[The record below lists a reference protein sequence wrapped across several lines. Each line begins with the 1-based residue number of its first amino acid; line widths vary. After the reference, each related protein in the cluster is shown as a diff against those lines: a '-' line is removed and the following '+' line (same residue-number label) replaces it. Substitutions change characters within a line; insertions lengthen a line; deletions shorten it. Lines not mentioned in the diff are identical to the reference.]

1 MDYHQSEKING
12 IEVINLDVHEDKR
25 GYLFESFKKIDF
37 LKNVNFCQDN
47 VVKSRYSCLRGLHY
61 QIEPLAQS
69 KLITVIKGEIQDV
82 ALDIRKS
89 SKTFG
94 KYFSIILSENSQRQL
109 FIPKGFAH
117 GFLTLSEYSIV
128 HYKVDNFYSID
139 HQSSI
144 AFNDENIGIDWRLR
158 EHEIFTSIKDSNSPK
173 FIDVKYFNGIL

>member
-47 VVKSRYSCLRGLHY
+47 IVKSKYSCLRGLHY

-89 SKTFG
+89 SRTFG
-94 KYFSIILSENSQRQL
+94 KYFSIILSENSQRQI

-117 GFLTLSEYSIV
+117 GFLTLSKYSIV
-128 HYKVDNFYSID
+128 HYKVDNFYSPD

-144 AFNDENIGIDWRLR
+144 TFNDKNIGIDWILK
-158 EHEIFTSIKDSNSPK
+158 EDEIFTSIKDSSSPN
-173 FIDVKYFNGIL
+173 FLDVKYFN

>member
-47 VVKSRYSCLRGLHY
+47 IVKSKYSCLRGLHY
-61 QIEPLAQS
+61 QTEPLAQS

-89 SKTFG
+89 SRTFG
-94 KYFSIILSENSQRQL
+94 KYFSIILSENSQRQI

-117 GFLTLSEYSIV
+117 GFLTLSKYSIV
-128 HYKVDNFYSID
+128 HYKVDNFYSPD

-144 AFNDENIGIDWRLR
+144 TFNDKNIGIDWILK
-158 EHEIFTSIKDSNSPK
+158 EDEIFTSIKDSSSPN
-173 FIDVKYFNGIL
+173 FLDVKYFN

>member
-82 ALDIRKS
+82 ALDIRQS
-89 SKTFG
+89 SSTFG
-94 KYFSIILSENSQRQL
+94 KYFSIILSDNNLKQI

-128 HYKVDNFYSID
+128 HYKVDNFYSPD
-139 HQSSI
+139 HQFSI
-144 AFNDENIGIDWRLR
+144 AFDDKYIGIDWKIK
-158 EHEIFTSIKDSNSPK
+158 ENEIFTSIKDSNSHN
-173 FIDVKYFNGIL
+173 FFDVKYFN